1 MIEVKALVDN
11 LQNILNGNSIGVT
24 FRLFTDTGK
33 YRRAQRTANTVTDY
47 INGIVSV
54 TASDISS
61 TNDGMEYGTTTLRTE
76 LLVRCRDTEEDVY
89 EDVESEDGEEES
101 ELIEEGNDNYIA
113 AIRAFLDGVFAK
125 QTYTTM
131 TDEAGIN
138 FNVSVGYSL
147 AMSGVRNQN
156 PRTGDSYTFVFY
168 AYYNLI
174 QSGENSRLYIA
185 YLDGEQLP
193 YSAMTLRRVPV
204 QEQNVF
210 SGSGDSASR
219 AVNSGTTF
227 GLSLEC
233 PAFQTTVNTAVK
245 NYILNGENNT
255 AHFLTVDLNGVLKT
269 FLVTFGEADSSAINI
284 LNASLTLTFV
294 ETVNIY
300 GVISFPAS
308 YYVYSYTGT
317 ASIIFVQAASET
329 EVYNVRTNVFTAID
343 QKQSENLYMEG
354 VDVASGDILACL
366 VPIINAADIGLTAVQ
381 GA

>member
-33 YRRAQRTANTVTDY
+33 YRRAQRTENTVTDY

-89 EDVESEDGEEES
+89 EDVESEDGEAES

-168 AYYNLI
+168 AYYNII

-185 YLDGEQLP
+185 YFDGEQLP

-233 PAFQTTVNTAVK
+233 PAFQTTVNTVVK

-269 FLVTFGEADSSAINI
+269 FLVTFGEVDSSAINI

-294 ETVNIY
+294 ETVNAY
-300 GVISFPAS
+300 GIISFPET
-308 YYVYSYTGT
+308 YYVYEYTGT
-317 ASIIFVQAASET
+317 TNGTIIVTTSVAAT
-329 EVYNVRTNVFTAID
+329 VYNVRANKFYTTRFMSGSEYAEAI
-343 QKQSENLYMEG
+343 QVVQ
-354 VDVASGDILACL
+354 GDIIVCL
-366 VPIINAADIGLTAVQ
+366 EEITNTTDSYLTLIQ

>member
-33 YRRAQRTANTVTDY
+33 YRRAQRTENTVTDY

-61 TNDGMEYGTTTLRTE
+61 TNDGMKYGTTTLRTE

-89 EDVESEDGEEES
+89 EDVESEDGEAES

-168 AYYNLI
+168 AYYNII

-185 YLDGEQLP
+185 YFDGEQLP

-233 PAFQTTVNTAVK
+233 PAFQTTVNTVVK

-269 FLVTFGEADSSAINI
+269 FLVTFGEVDSSAINI

-294 ETVNIY
+294 ETVNAY
-300 GVISFPAS
+300 GIISFPET
-308 YYVYSYTGT
+308 YYVYEYTGT
-317 ASIIFVQAASET
+317 TNGTIIVTTSVAAT
-329 EVYNVRTNVFTAID
+329 VYNVRANKFYTTRFMSGSEYAEAI
-343 QKQSENLYMEG
+343 QVVQ
-354 VDVASGDILACL
+354 GDIIVCL
-366 VPIINAADIGLTAVQ
+366 EEITNTTDSYLTLIQ